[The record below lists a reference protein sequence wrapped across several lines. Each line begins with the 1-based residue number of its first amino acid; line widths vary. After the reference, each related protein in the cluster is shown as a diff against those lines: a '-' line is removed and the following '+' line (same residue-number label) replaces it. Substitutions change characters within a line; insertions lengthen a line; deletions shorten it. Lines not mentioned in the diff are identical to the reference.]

1 MVSSNG
7 RKYESN
13 DFIEGVA
20 ALIQR
25 RYFETGSELG
35 RKYYGKYMSAKTCPV
50 CHGARLNPVALCVK
64 INDLSIADYT
74 ALAIDEELE
83 FMLNLKLTPT
93 QEKIAALVLK
103 EIISRTNFL
112 SEVGLGY
119 LDLARTATT
128 LSGGEAQR
136 IRLAKQIG
144 SQLTGIMYVLDE
156 PSIGLHQRD
165 NDKLI
170 HTLKDLRDLGNTL
183 IVVEHDSDTMKAS
196 D

>member
-1 MVSSNG
+1 MVSANG

-13 DFIEGVA
+13 DLIEGIANLV
-20 ALIQR
+20 QR
-25 RYFETGSELG
+25 RYFETGSELA
-35 RKYYGKYMSAKTCPV
+35 RKYYGKYMSSASCKS
-50 CHGARLNPVALCVK
+50 CHGARLNPVALSVK
-64 INDLSIADYT
+64 IDGLSISNYT
-74 ALAIDEELE
+74 ELSISEELE
-83 FMLNLKLTPT
+83 LMLNLKLTPT
-93 QEKIAALVLK
+93 QEQIANLVLK
-103 EIISRTNFL
+103 EIISRTHFL

-119 LDLARTATT
+119 LNLARTATT

-165 NDKLI
+165 NDRLI
-170 HTLKDLRDLGNTL
+170 ATLKDLRDLGNSL
-183 IVVEHDSDTMKAS
+183 IVVEHDEDTMKAA